1 MSKNMSNDKQ
11 TNLEQALIDLQTR
24 LAFQEDTLQSLND
37 VVADH
42 QREIGDIRRQVGALI
57 DQLEQVL
64 SDLDAGADMGT
75 DAERPPHY

>member
-1 MSKNMSNDKQ
+1 MSNNRQ
-11 TNLEQALIDLQTR
+11 SSLEQALVDLQTR

-57 DQLEQVL
+57 GQLEQVL
-64 SDLDAGADMGT
+64 VELDSSAGVGPVD
-75 DAERPPHY
+75 ERPPHY

>member
-1 MSKNMSNDKQ
+1 MSDNRQSS
-11 TNLEQALIDLQTR
+11 LEQALIDLQTR

-64 SDLDAGADMGT
+64 SDLESGT
-75 DAERPPHY
+75 EDERPPHY

>member
-1 MSKNMSNDKQ
+1 MNNDKQ
-11 TNLEQALIDLQTR
+11 SSLEQALIDLQTR

-64 SDLDAGADMGT
+64 TDLDAGVEN
-75 DAERPPHY
+75 ERPPHY

>member
-1 MSKNMSNDKQ
+1 MNTDKQ
-11 TNLEQALIDLQTR
+11 SSLEQALVDLQTR

-64 SDLDAGADMGT
+64 TDLDAGVGVEN
-75 DAERPPHY
+75 ERPPHY

>member
-1 MSKNMSNDKQ
+1 MNNDKQ
-11 TNLEQALIDLQTR
+11 STLEQALIDLQTR

-64 SDLDAGADMGT
+64 TDLDADV
-75 DAERPPHY
+75 DNERPPHY

>member
-1 MSKNMSNDKQ
+1 MNNDKQ
-11 TNLEQALIDLQTR
+11 SSLEQALIDLQTR

-64 SDLDAGADMGT
+64 TDLDADV
-75 DAERPPHY
+75 DNERPPHY

>member
-1 MSKNMSNDKQ
+1 MNDDKQ
-11 TNLEQALIDLQTR
+11 GSLEQALVDLQTR

-64 SDLDAGADMGT
+64 ADLDAGT
-75 DAERPPHY
+75 ENEKPPHY

>member
-1 MSKNMSNDKQ
+1 MNEDKQ
-11 TNLEQALIDLQTR
+11 SSLEQALIDLQTR

-64 SDLDAGADMGT
+64 SDLDAGIEN
-75 DAERPPHY
+75 ERPPHY

>member
-1 MSKNMSNDKQ
+1 MSDNRQSS
-11 TNLEQALIDLQTR
+11 LEQSLIDLQTR

-57 DQLEQVL
+57 GQLEQVL
-64 SDLDAGADMGT
+64 VELDSGAGAGPFD
-75 DAERPPHY
+75 ERPPHY

>member
-1 MSKNMSNDKQ
+1 MSSDKQ
-11 TNLEQALIDLQTR
+11 SSLEQALVDLQTR

-64 SDLDAGADMGT
+64 SDLDAGDVEN
-75 DAERPPHY
+75 ERPPHY

>member
-1 MSKNMSNDKQ
+1 MMTDDKR
-11 TNLEQALIDLQTR
+11 NSLEQALIDLQTR

-42 QREIGDIRRQVGALI
+42 QKEIGDIRRQVGALI

-64 SDLDAGADMGT
+64 VELDAGAASGEG
-75 DAERPPHY
+75 ERPPHY